1 MHPWRLVDSTRQT
14 SHEVEHQLQAE
25 IAALEVFVETHGLP
39 VKKTAV
45 DKVRKQLAGVSA
57 LVDFW
62 WQGVWHDVQHMAL
75 TPMWRRWM
83 EEVLLPLMYWQQQA
97 ARTRCPR
104 RKAKMLQACKALQA
118 TFETHPTDPEAG
130 AGGPCGLA
138 SVGGGACPDLSAG
151 LIGRR
156 RSQRLSI
163 ADASQSSWLTQAP
176 L

>member
-1 MHPWRLVDSTRQT
+1 MTDT
-14 SHEVEHQLQAE
+14 QLSR
-25 IAALEVFVETHGLP
+25 AA
-39 VKKTAV
+39 KKTAV

-118 TFETHPTDPEAG
+118 QFETHPLTQKLAPEV
-130 AGGPCGLA
+130 LA
-138 SVGGGACPDLSAG
+138 DWQAWAAERAQTFQRASSA
-151 LIGRR
+151 RR

-163 ADASQSSWLTQAP
+163 ADASQSSWLTKAP